1 MGGLVKKIR
10 LDLST
15 RHRRKKA
22 SAATVRAVAPS
33 KPTATAKA
41 KKRWEF
47 TLPSHPKAKR
57 AKDAAEV
64 PQKVFY
70 APTED
75 DNNADDGYAG
85 ITELFG
91 GWLASLTSCFGLYVE
106 GAASA
111 TSDTEYYT
119 TDDSGDVDDD
129 DWSDESTQPS
139 LSMLNRV
146 LKLPARPDDVSDIT
160 SAASISIDDSESFST
175 AET

>member
-15 RHRRKKA
+15 RLRRKKA

-33 KPTATAKA
+33 KPKAKA

-47 TLPSHPKAKR
+47 TLPSNPKARR

-75 DNNADDGYAG
+75 ENKADDGYAG

-119 TDDSGDVDDD
+119 TDDSSGDVDDD

-139 LSMLNRV
+139 LRMLNRV

-160 SAASISIDDSESFST
+160 SAASISIDDSESYST
-175 AET
+175 AGT